1 MLEEFRVDNFKS
13 LINVTFSPR
22 DCNLLLGV
30 NNAGKTN
37 LCQAMT
43 FLAATVHTPLN
54 DCADRVAGGRFGMTN
69 HYFDKKTIDFHVKA
83 AVPFDG
89 EELIFNYELTV
100 SVGNQ
105 SVEMTPSVEVET
117 ERLYVTGSHF
127 DNVALLE
134 NTRDGVRLLHEKDY
148 LSKGASYAETSSPR
162 DATMLQRLYDP
173 DTNPRA
179 DCFKKYLGWW
189 QYYYVSPEAM
199 RGTTRYS
206 DQMVLVPDGGNL
218 ASVVYLLKTRN
229 EGLYRKLLSKLQRIA
244 PEIYVVNF
252 FNTQDSIAM
261 FFEDSKGNK
270 IYAGNAS
277 GGTLRYLAMLYVVLA
292 QPPIELRPLI
302 MIEEPE
308 NGIYVG
314 YLKELLEIFEES
326 KNRPQLIFTS
336 HSPYF
341 IDLFDDRLDSIFV
354 LKRGEQH
361 SSITQPD
368 VDQMKKRLET
378 FPLGEQHFRE
388 MLG

>member
-22 DCNLLLGV
+22 ECNLLLGV

-43 FLAATVHTPLN
+43 FLAATVHKPLN
-54 DCADRVAGGRFGMTN
+54 DCADSVAGGRFGITN
-69 HYFDKKTIDFHVKA
+69 HYFDKETVDFQVKA
-83 AVPFDG
+83 SVPFDG
-89 EELIFNYELTV
+89 EELTFNYELTV
-100 SVGNQ
+100 SVKNK
-105 SVEMTPSVEVET
+105 SEVAPSWEVET
-117 ERLYVTGSHF
+117 EQLHVTGSCF

-148 LSKGASYAETSSPR
+148 LSKGAHYVETSSPR
-162 DATMLQRLYDP
+162 DATMLQRLYDL

-179 DCFKKYLGWW
+179 NCFKKYLSWW
-189 QYYYVSPEAM
+189 QYYYVSPEAI
-199 RGTTRYS
+199 RGMTRHL
-206 DQMVLVPDGGNL
+206 DRMGLATDGSNL

-229 EGLYRKLLSKLQRIA
+229 ERLYRKLLSQLQKIA
-244 PEIYVVNF
+244 PEVDVMNF
-252 FNTQDSIAM
+252 FTAQDSIAM
-261 FFEDSKGNK
+261 FFEDNRGNQ

-277 GGTLRYLAMLYVVLA
+277 CGTLRYLAMLYIVLA
-292 QPPIELRPLI
+292 QPALVPRPLI
-302 MIEEPE
+302 VIEEPE

-314 YLKELLEIFEES
+314 YLKELLGIFEES
-326 KNRPQLIFTS
+326 ESRAQLIFTS

-341 IDLFDDRLDSIFV
+341 IDLFDNRLDSIFV

-368 VDQMKKRLET
+368 VDQVRKRLET
-378 FPLGEQHFRE
+378 FALGEQHFRE